1 MPKRKTAIKARGR
14 NGEFVPSRVYVQ
26 IREFGSPET
35 SVEIM
40 SRRLGWSSPIS
51 VTGKHEA
58 IVDLF
63 RRIYYTL
70 LDGKSCNLAIP
81 TGVPRMGKREEEG
94 LRMIRLKGAKG

>member
-51 VTGKHEA
+51 VTGKHDA
-58 IVDLF
+58 VVDLF
-63 RRIYYTL
+63 RRIYHTL
-70 LDGKSCNLAIP
+70 LDGKSCTLAVP
-81 TGVPRMGKREEEG
+81 TGVPRLGKEGDDG